1 MCAYPAV
8 ADHRPL
14 PRTKLEDVSAKQLL
28 TADKIH
34 FQRVV
39 LFLKGVVVHTLQRNK
54 QSSLRQGRWV
64 GWLVDGLE
72 KLIVASGR
80 DAFEECATR
89 RGIQ

>member
-1 MCAYPAV
+1 MRTHPAV

-14 PRTKLEDVSAKQLL
+14 PGTELEDISAKQLL

-39 LFLKGVVVHTLQRNK
+39 LFLKGVVVHALQRNK
-54 QSSLRQGRWV
+54 QSSLRV
-64 GWLVDGLE
+64 GAGGWE
-72 KLIVASGR
+72 KLIAVSGG

-89 RGIQ
+89 RRIQ